1 MTPMPASGFRSRWR
15 CGYINDERAGT
26 ALARIL
32 RRDGKDP
39 WMRVAAL
46 SSTAPHADIVLL
58 AFLRESGALG
68 GTASL
73 TPDVLASLL
82 RLTVGT
88 RNEVPLR
95 MLEQAIATP
104 AGKDGRFAPW
114 QFTALFGLLEA
125 RDLVHRE
132 PALDFVKPFVSVW
145 PAARRALADEK
156 TDEAERMAAAT
167 LVGYGARRDGKDR
180 DLLVSLIRPQVSLL
194 LQQEV
199 VTALGKSTDPKLPD
213 LLVHEWRRHSP
224 QVRSVILDTLLS
236 RTAWTSSLLSSLE
249 DGCVPPGDIDPAR
262 RQQLL
267 VRRSPSLRAR
277 AKPSSPT
284 RLDPVRP
291 WLTRSAR
298 PLPPGA
304 TAPQAPAFSKNC
316 APRAIALE
324 MKASRSAPTSLP

>member
-1 MTPMPASGFRSRWR
+1 MISTAWPLALSSRPVLANLVRLADDSDASVRFQVALAL
-15 CGYINDERAGT
+15 GYINDERAGT

-145 PAARRALADEK
+145 PACAPSARR
-156 TDEAERMAAAT
+156 
-167 LVGYGARRDGKDR
+167 
-180 DLLVSLIRPQVSLL
+180 
-194 LQQEV
+194 
-199 VTALGKSTDPKLPD
+199 
-213 LLVHEWRRHSP
+213 
-224 QVRSVILDTLLS
+224 
-236 RTAWTSSLLSSLE
+236 
-249 DGCVPPGDIDPAR
+249 
-262 RQQLL
+262 
-267 VRRSPSLRAR
+267 
-277 AKPSSPT
+277 
-284 RLDPVRP
+284 
-291 WLTRSAR
+291 
-298 PLPPGA
+298 
-304 TAPQAPAFSKNC
+304 
-316 APRAIALE
+316 
-324 MKASRSAPTSLP
+324 